1 MVLPNDQAGR
11 RLIGSGSG
19 KTRIIGNFQGY
30 LLYNAQNRNGNRP
43 VSLIDGFLFR
53 NIYSLAKASFTTPDP
68 ITEEGGSPTG
78 ACGCIYLPNSSW
90 VAINNCDFDFVSGV
104 GVYMPGIANSMNTF
118 NLNGN
123 FHGVVTL
130 PITIGVWGP
139 GNITTGKIMG
149 CRYGIVVNPSGP
161 HTLEDLDIERCQVG
175 IQFTNPYPYWD
186 RNTHSIYT
194 VPTGVSTY
202 CRVNA
207 LAMESCGSEEE
218 GGAFIDA
225 TRCAG
230 SIFTNIIAGSYVQIG
245 TPEYGLKFNG
255 ASCHFENC
263 SFSGGYSVAAIGFTG
278 NAASSNI
285 WKSVTGSVGS
295 GGGVPWLLQSS
306 PPPEPAAPDIFLSTY
321 PTDGGVTLANLPAT
335 SAVLGCTAICTDS
348 TVPAWTGGRT
358 PVSNVGRPIV
368 GGGTYRVTVRYGTV
382 SPTLAATASWTTSTP
397 NITMT
402 ANPGSVVAGM
412 GVINVTTGEYVGK
425 VLTYV
430 STALVLTGNAFSAS
444 RGSTDNLVFGTWC
457 IAG

>member
-1 MVLPNDQAGR
+1 MKRRAFITLLGGAAAAGDPLPCASQENRAQTGTSPNQPFTSWRFASTTGSALRSMPNRLDDVYNVKDFGAVGNGIHDDVPNIQAAIAASANGGIVFFPPGVYRIGSQLVLPNDQAGR

-43 VSLIDGFLFR
+43 VSLIDGFLFS

-123 FHGVVTL
+123 FNGVVTL

-207 LAMESCGSEEE
+207 LAME
-218 GGAFIDA
+218 I
-225 TRCAG
+225 
-230 SIFTNIIAGSYVQIG
+230 
-245 TPEYGLKFNG
+245 L
-255 ASCHFENC
+255 
-263 SFSGGYSVAAIGFTG
+263 
-278 NAASSNI
+278 
-285 WKSVTGSVGS
+285 WKR
-295 GGGVPWLLQSS
+295 
-306 PPPEPAAPDIFLSTY
+306 
-321 PTDGGVTLANLPAT
+321 
-335 SAVLGCTAICTDS
+335 
-348 TVPAWTGGRT
+348 GGR
-358 PVSNVGRPIV
+358 R
-368 GGGTYRVTVRYGTV
+368 
-382 SPTLAATASWTTSTP
+382 
-397 NITMT
+397 
-402 ANPGSVVAGM
+402 
-412 GVINVTTGEYVGK
+412 GVY
-425 VLTYV
+425 
-430 STALVLTGNAFSAS
+430 
-444 RGSTDNLVFGTWC
+444 
-457 IAG
+457 